1 MVNTDL
7 HCYSPRFSKASCAG
21 VVRAAKGFVEDV
33 GVQSA
38 SKSVGLV
45 ELASR
50 LEKNAERDCHRL
62 MANRLELSLPIPQ
75 STLKVEDS
83 EGRDLHLPVL
93 RLRDWAQY
101 LVDGNHTHI
110 LTGLTTPDWKR
121 ESDILTAFWAN
132 YEIQEPTHP
141 VFEMARRGELELCK
155 CFPMVA
161 HGDEGR
167 GRKRTGFL
175 VLNFHSVL
183 GRGVMVNKKKKRKK
197 LTDTWACMSPNYHGH
212 TLTSRFLLAA
222 MPKYLYTGNNE
233 HIFGEVMDLAAQE
246 AQNMLSTGTIDG
258 THGRGKFT
266 MATLHI
272 CGDWP
277 WLADSGY
284 LLRSFRNVQK
294 HKTRKKAPVGVCHQ
308 CQAGQLGVDFE
319 QINTARPTWLRTMFS
334 QDLCDANWKSPLL
347 EIPHPPGK
355 TALLWQW
362 DIFHTWHL
370 GVSRCFLGSFLAI
383 LSELQPETSIDDRF
397 NSMSALYLD
406 FCRLKHRRAHIT
418 KITKEL
424 IGWSTTTTYPTGG
437 WHKGDLSTSLMSWVA
452 WRYEREGHGWSPMLK
467 LAGQAAI
474 EGNDFLKTLF
484 DGEAWLTPREAKKA
498 AGLSLGFLRKY
509 SKLARMAWRDSVTL
523 WVLMPKFHSL
533 HHLSITLL
541 HGSEKGKVLN
551 PLCYGAQADE
561 DFIGRPSRL
570 ARRVTANPVMCCS
583 RVIQRYLEA
592 SYAEWIKAGYLIRPH
607 CGTPR

>member
-1 MVNTDL
+1 M
-7 HCYSPRFSKASCAG
+7 
-21 VVRAAKGFVEDV
+21 RAAKGFVEDV

-83 EGRDLHLPVL
+83 QGRDLHLPVL

-101 LVDGNHTHI
+101 LVDGNHAHI
-110 LTGLTTPDWKR
+110 LTGLSTPDWKR

-183 GRGVMVNKKKKRKK
+183 GRGVMVNKKQKRKK
-197 LTDTWACMSPNYHGH
+197 LKDTWARMSPNYHGH

-233 HIFGEVMDLAAQE
+233 HIFGEVIDLAAQE
-246 AQNMLSTGTIDG
+246 AQYMLSTGTIDG

-266 MATLHI
+266 MAVLHI

-294 HKTRKKAPVGVCHQ
+294 HKTRKKDPVGVCHQ
-308 CQAGQLGVDFE
+308 CQAGQFGVDFE

-334 QDLCDANWKSPLL
+334 QDLCDENWKSPLL

-397 NSMSALYLD
+397 NSMSAVLRLLQVEAASCTHHKDHEGTHRLVNNDDLPHRGVAQRRSVNFIDVLD
-406 FCRLKHRRAHIT
+406 
-418 KITKEL
+418 
-424 IGWSTTTTYPTGG
+424 S
-437 WHKGDLSTSLMSWVA
+437 M
-452 WRYEREGHGWSPMLK
+452 
-467 LAGQAAI
+467 AI
-474 EGNDFLKTLF
+474 
-484 DGEAWLTPREAKKA
+484 
-498 AGLSLGFLRKY
+498 
-509 SKLARMAWRDSVTL
+509 
-523 WVLMPKFHSL
+523 
-533 HHLSITLL
+533 
-541 HGSEKGKVLN
+541 
-551 PLCYGAQADE
+551 
-561 DFIGRPSRL
+561 
-570 ARRVTANPVMCCS
+570 
-583 RVIQRYLEA
+583 
-592 SYAEWIKAGYLIRPH
+592 
-607 CGTPR
+607 